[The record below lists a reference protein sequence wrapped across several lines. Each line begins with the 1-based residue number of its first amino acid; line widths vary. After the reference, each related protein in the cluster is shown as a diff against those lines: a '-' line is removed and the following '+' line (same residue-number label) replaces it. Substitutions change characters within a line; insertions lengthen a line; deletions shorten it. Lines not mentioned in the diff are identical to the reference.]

1 MPVQWVIS
9 RHSARGR
16 SRPPV
21 PFIQRTLGQ
30 ARVIAPLTGV
40 IELPGA
46 VVVPEGGMIAG
57 VTSVRIPRARPKPE
71 PCSCRTAAVPAAH
84 GGGSR

>member
-1 MPVQWVIS
+1 MGYLATQRKGTV
-9 RHSARGR
+9 A
-16 SRPPV
+16 PPV

-46 VVVPEGGMIAG
+46 VVVPEGRMIAG
-57 VTSVRIPRARPKPE
+57 VISVRRPRARPKPE
-71 PCSCRTAAVPAAH
+71 PCSWRTTAVPVAH
-84 GGGSR
+84 GVGGS

>member
-1 MPVQWVIS
+1 MGYLAAQRKGTVAP
-9 RHSARGR
+9 
-16 SRPPV
+16 PPV

-46 VVVPEGGMIAG
+46 VVVPEGRMIAG
-57 VTSVRIPRARPKPE
+57 VTSVRIPRVRPKPE

-84 GGGSR
+84 GVGSR